1 MEYTIDQILEW
12 KKCGCGRKHCLVF
25 DGGIGEYGS
34 SISEYE
40 LKSVIEELK
49 EEKYLKKT
57 SKNKAIRHIENL
69 LGISKQV

>member
-12 KKCGCGRKHCLVF
+12 KKCDCGRTHCLVF

-34 SISEYE
+34 SISEHE

-49 EEKYLKKT
+49 EDKHLKET
-57 SKNKAIRHIENL
+57 SKNKAIRHIESI
-69 LGISKQV
+69 LGISK